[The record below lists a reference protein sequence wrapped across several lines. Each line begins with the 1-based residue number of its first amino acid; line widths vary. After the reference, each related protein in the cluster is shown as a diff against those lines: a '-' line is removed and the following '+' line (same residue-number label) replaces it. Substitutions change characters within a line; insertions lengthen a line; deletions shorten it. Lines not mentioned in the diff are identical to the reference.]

1 MTMYSF
7 CDGNA
12 TPYVSLSSLC
22 AASLE
27 LKEDAVK
34 SKDTLYNAT
43 VRHLIDSSPTKSAV
57 QKCLC
62 EASNKVSIEFKK
74 PPELYVEK
82 VSY

>member
-12 TPYVSLSSLC
+12 TPCVSLSSLC
-22 AASLE
+22 AASSE

-34 SKDTLYNAT
+34 SKDTLCNAT
-43 VRHLIDSSPTKSAV
+43 VRHLIDSSPTKSSV

-62 EASNKVSIEFKK
+62 DSSNKTSIEFKK
-74 PPELYVEK
+74 PPELHIEK